1 MLIIET
7 SNLDL
12 SSVFLCSFDISSLC
26 TNVPQAENIQIR
38 SDAFNRSKHPPAPF
52 PRQIFVKLMEMA
64 TSSVVFSFDDIM
76 HHQVDGVAWD
86 HPFDHPLPIFCWLL
100 QYESKPF
107 QTTSKPNMY
116 YRYMD
121 DTFVVF
127 SNENECNLF
136 LNNLNSLLF
145 ALVLKKN
152 LIWLFLS
159 WTCCLKNLFPSLS
172 PPTTGN
178 LYIHLSIQAN
188 GYSEQIIK

>member
-1 MLIIET
+1 MSLKRKIFKSVLTLSTDRNILQHLFHGKSLLNLWRWVLLLSCLALTT
-7 SNLDL
+7 S
-12 SSVFLCSFDISSLC
+12 CI
-26 TNVPQAENIQIR
+26 IR
-38 SDAFNRSKHPPAPF
+38 STGLHGIIPSTTPC
-52 PRQIFVKLMEMA
+52 QYFV
-64 TSSVVFSFDDIM
+64 
-76 HHQVDGVAWD
+76 GY
-86 HPFDHPLPIFCWLL
+86 
-100 QYESKPF
+100 YESKPF

-127 SNENECNLF
+127 SNEDECNLF

-152 LIWLFLS
+152 LTWLFLS

-178 LYIHLSIQAN
+178 LHSSVN
-188 GYSEQIIK
+188 TG